1 MKIYSKVEKDTLLH
15 IISKADDIVNERHD
29 ITPENYFL
37 QVGAMRLNNNRT
49 FLRHKHIK
57 NERHTD
63 ETHESWIVIKGKIKG
78 ILYDLDNTLI
88 HEEILGPGDC
98 IITLKGGHNWL
109 CLEDDSLAYEFKNG
123 PYKGNKADKELF

>member
-1 MKIYSKVEKDTLLH
+1 MKIYSNVEKDTLLH

-29 ITPENYFL
+29 ITPVNYFL

-49 FLRHKHIK
+49 FDRHYHIK

-63 ETHESWIVIKGKIKG
+63 ETHESWIVIKGKIKA

-98 IITLKGGHNWL
+98 VITVKGGHNWL
-109 CLEDDSLAYEFKNG
+109 CLEDNTLAYEFKNG